1 MKLVIADRQWSA
13 YASEFASKLGPA
25 WHVVSCL
32 GGPETLRSELA
43 GADALLALDI
53 PSEVLPSAAGLK
65 LFLYPGAGVLRSEA
79 DAYPAGCAVV
89 NVGEHGVAI
98 AEYVMAAVLMH
109 VTRIAEHSASF
120 RRGSWVG
127 SGRTG
132 GVAHEEAYGKTLGII
147 GFGCIGR
154 AVAARALAFGMRVLA
169 IRSRPD
175 NIVPDS
181 GAGLDFLGGPSDLP
195 LLLRESDFLVIAC
208 PLNSRTRGML
218 GPSELARL
226 KPSAY
231 LINVSR
237 AEVVDETALYEAL
250 RQRRLGGAALD
261 VWYRYPKSREEVFHG
276 SSLPFHELPNVLV
289 TPHMAGWTRPLVQRR
304 IARMIQTLRQFESG
318 QPLDRVVLTG
328 TWTLNGEGVLS

>member
-13 YASEFASKLGPA
+13 YAGEFASRLGPT
-25 WHVVSCL
+25 WHVVSCP

-53 PSEVLPSAAGLK
+53 PCEVLPSAAGLK

-79 DAYPAGCAVV
+79 GAYPAGCAVV

-98 AEYVMAAVLMH
+98 AEYVMAAILMH
-109 VTRIAEHSASF
+109 VTRIAEYSASF
-120 RRGSWVG
+120 RQGCWTG

-132 GVAHEEAYGKTLGII
+132 GTAHQEAFEKTIGLI

-169 IRSRPD
+169 IRSRRL
-175 NIVPDS
+175 PDS
-181 GAGLDFLGGPSDLP
+181 GTALDLLGGPSDLP
-195 LLLRESDFLVIAC
+195 VLLRESDYLVIAC

-218 GPSELARL
+218 GARELASM

-237 AEVVDETALYEAL
+237 ASIVEETALYEAL
-250 RQRRLGGAALD
+250 RQRRLVGAALD
-261 VWYRYPKSREEVFHG
+261 VWYRYPENGEEVFHG
-276 SSLPFHELPNVLV
+276 SSLPFHELPNVLA
-289 TPHMAGWTRPLVQRR
+289 TPHMAGWTQPVVQRR
-304 IARMIQTLRQFESG
+304 ISRMIETLKQYESG
-318 QPLDRVVLTG
+318 KPLDRVVLIGASTPG
-328 TWTLNGEGVLS
+328 GEGAHC